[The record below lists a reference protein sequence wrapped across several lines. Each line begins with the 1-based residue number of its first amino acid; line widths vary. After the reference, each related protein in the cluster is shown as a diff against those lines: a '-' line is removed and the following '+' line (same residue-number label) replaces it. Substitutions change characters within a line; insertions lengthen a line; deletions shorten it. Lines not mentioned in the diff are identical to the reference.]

1 VSDVAFARSWHHFY
15 ARGVPH
21 TVDIPDV
28 PVTRLLDDA
37 AKRYGRRTA
46 LVYFGRKITYARLLE
61 LVDLFAD
68 GLAGL
73 GVQRG
78 DRVALILPNCPQFTI
93 AWFAVLR
100 VGAVAVPFNPL
111 YTADEMRH
119 QLRNSGATLAIAF
132 DQSYE
137 RVERILP
144 DTRLEHVVLTSLAE
158 YLPRKLR
165 LAIRLP
171 LRRAREARQRLT
183 AEVPQDAPALDW
195 NDVFDRATGPRPQ
208 TRIDPERT
216 VAALLYTGGTTGRP
230 KGAMLTHRNLV
241 ANVHQVTAWDPR
253 LAPGKD
259 VAIGVLPGFHAYGL
273 VFALTAVLNGAT
285 TVQLP
290 TFDLDL
296 LFKAARKLHPTIFPG
311 VPPIYSQVLAADRKA
326 LRPFAALRS
335 CISGAMRLP
344 SETVDAFKDAT
355 GCQLVEGYGL
365 TEASPVVSCNPIGV
379 NARPGTVGVP
389 LPSTDVMIIDEHDG
403 MREMPPGEAGEL
415 TVRGPQVFAGY
426 WHEPDDTANML
437 RDGWLRT
444 GDIAVMSPDGFLTI
458 IDRKRDVIIAS
469 GFSVFPSE
477 IEDVLTALPAVKEA
491 VVVGVPDPYRG
502 ETVLACVVLRQGA
515 HATAHEIIE
524 HCQEHLAAYKV
535 PKVVE
540 FRNQLPH
547 NLLGKVLRRLVRDE
561 YTSRAAATPP
571 GEAIEPG
578 SDG

>member
-1 VSDVAFARSWHHFY
+1 M
-15 ARGVPH
+15 
-21 TVDIPDV
+21 DIPDV

-37 AKRYGRRTA
+37 AKRFGRRTA
-46 LVYFGRKITYARLLE
+46 LVYFGREISYARLLK
-61 LVDLFAD
+61 LADLFAD
-68 GLAGL
+68 GLAAL
-73 GVQRG
+73 GVRRG

-100 VGAVAVPFNPL
+100 IGAVAVPFNPL

-119 QLRNSGATLAIAF
+119 QLRNSGATVAIAF
-132 DQSYE
+132 DQSYD
-137 RVERILP
+137 RVERILA
-144 DTRLEHVVLTSLAE
+144 DTRVEHVVLTSLTE
-158 YLPRKLR
+158 YLPRRLR
-165 LAIRLP
+165 FALRLP
-171 LRRAREARQRLT
+171 LRRAREAKEKLT
-183 AEVPQDAPALDW
+183 AQVPEDAPVLGW
-195 NDVFDRATGPRPQ
+195 RDVFDRATGPRPQ
-208 TRIDPERT
+208 TRVNPERDL
-216 VAALLYTGGTTGRP
+216 AALLYTGGTTGRP

-273 VFALTAVLNGAT
+273 IFALTAVLNGAT

-290 TFDLDL
+290 TFDLEL
-296 LFKAARKLHPTIFPG
+296 LFRATRKLRPTIFPG
-311 VPPIYSQVLAADRKA
+311 VPPIYSQMLAADHKA
-326 LRPFAALRS
+326 LRQFKTLRS

-344 SETVDAFKDAT
+344 SETVDEFKEVT

-365 TEASPVVSCNPIGV
+365 TESSPVVSCNPIGV

-389 LPSTDVMIIDEHDG
+389 LPNTDVMIIDEHDG
-403 MREMPPGEAGEL
+403 VREMRPGEAGEL
-415 TVRGPQVFAGY
+415 TVQGPQIFAGY
-426 WHEPDDTANML
+426 WHEPDDTALML
-437 RDGWLRT
+437 RDGWLHT

-491 VVVGVPDPYRG
+491 AVVGVPDPYRG
-502 ETVLACVVLRQGA
+502 ETVLACVVLKEGA
-515 HATAHEIIE
+515 HATEHEIIE

-540 FRNQLPH
+540 FRTQLPH
-547 NLLGKVLRRLVRDE
+547 NIIGKVLRRLVRDE
-561 YTSRAAATPP
+561 YTSRSYAAAAPP
-571 GEAIEPG
+571 GRAPAPAPAPAPDPG
-578 SDG
+578 TGS